1 MNYKN
6 IDELDYEILDLLEQ
20 NARLSHSEIGKQL
33 HLSRTAVANRIK
45 ALEDAGK
52 INGYTTLTNYELHTN
67 FLLTITTTP
76 EDNKSVLNAFKK
88 ERWCEVAMRT
98 SEENKI
104 IVFCSLRNRIEYK
117 MMMRAFAADV
127 KGILKTEVLEIGHL
141 DKGMFFRQ

>member
-76 EDNKSVLNAFKK
+76 EDNKSVLKCLQKRALVRSRNAHFRRKQDH
-88 ERWCEVAMRT
+88 C
-98 SEENKI
+98 
-104 IVFCSLRNRIEYK
+104 
-117 MMMRAFAADV
+117 
-127 KGILKTEVLEIGHL
+127 VL
-141 DKGMFFRQ
+141 FSSQQN